1 MDLKK
6 KGETATVGSFKQ
18 LKVSLIWTSAVD
30 LDLMAFY
37 QTKDGRSGG
46 VYSDNYSSGNMGDL
60 NVFPFMKLSG
70 DEGVGATGG
79 ASREEMLVTKL
90 DDIEKLEIV
99 AVNFTDASEGTN
111 KTFSQY
117 DARVEVITDSGESH
131 TISLDSSSSGSVA
144 TICKISPSFMGLQL
158 TNDSS
163 VCSFDAFKSNVIGAA
178 ALQLQSK
185 VTLGAKGDSHTV
197 QIKKKGA
204 ASDIT
209 VNLNWKTNAD
219 LDLGCFYELNDGT
232 KMVIDGIQFSQG
244 RGGPRNVQTLQGC
257 YTQSPYIWHMGDDT
271 SGSQMSDGEFIL
283 INPDGYSHIKRM
295 TIYAFIY
302 EGVANWSQT
311 DAKIIVKVP
320 GNPEIVVDMS
330 KEAQAG
336 TQENSGFFSKL
347 MGGGGGSGGNFCAI
361 AGLDFIGQES
371 IRVTK
376 HVTFHGGHDA
386 CDNAYNWGMQWTAGS
401 K

>member
-1 MDLKK
+1 MELKK
-6 KGETATVGSFKQ
+6 KGETATIGSFKQ

-37 QTKDGRSGG
+37 QTKDGLSGG

-60 NVFPFMKLSG
+60 NSFPFMKLSG

-117 DARVEVITDSGESH
+117 DARVEVMTDSGETH

-158 TNDSS
+158 SNNSS

-185 VTLGAKGDSHTV
+185 VTLESKGDSHTV

-219 LDLGCFYELNDGT
+219 LDLGCFYELNNGT
-232 KMVIDGIQFSQG
+232 KSVIDGLQFCQG
-244 RGGPRNVQTLQGC
+244 RGGPRNVPSLQGC
-257 YTQSPYIWHMGDDT
+257 YTQSPWIWHMGDDT

-283 INPDGYSHIKRM
+283 INPDGYLEIKRM

-302 EGVANWSQT
+302 EGVANWSKT
-311 DAKIIVKVP
+311 DAKISVKVP
-320 GNPEIVVDMS
+320 SNPEIIVDMS
-330 KEAQAG
+330 KEARTAV
-336 TQENSGFFSKL
+336 QEKSGFLSKL
-347 MGGGGGSGGNFCAI
+347 TGGGSGANKNFCAI
-361 AGLDFIGQES
+361 AGLEFVGRES

-376 HVTFHGGHDA
+376 HVTFHGSHSE
-386 CDNAYNWGMQWTAGS
+386 CDSAYNWGMKWTAGS